1 MPRMMRMVAVAGLF
15 LQVAQSPSGNAR
27 DELAAFR
34 KEAHSAREAGD
45 HAGYLRGA
53 LKVRTLLNNYPSAI
67 LSVARGYMEA
77 GESEKALDALNEF
90 ADLGQMDD
98 GMLDG
103 SNRVFASLA
112 DSPRYKE
119 VLQKFAH
126 NRTPVSAGV
135 IAFSLSD
142 PGLVAEDID
151 YDAESKSFLITSV
164 LAKKIVRVSRS
175 GATSGFAV
183 SPSGWPMLAIK
194 VDGARK
200 LVWAT
205 EVALDGFT
213 AAPKADWGKS
223 AVLCFELKS
232 GKLLHRVEGPAG
244 TALGD
249 MVLDSEGDPI
259 VSDGEKGGVYR
270 LHDGHLQLVNGT
282 EFISPQTSAMLPSC
296 RCAFVPD
303 YLRGIG
309 ILDLETGAVKWLS
322 NGNPAAT
329 ALNGVDGLYFHRGSL
344 FLTQNGTSPERVL
357 RVQLDASLTRVV
369 SAETIERATPTLGD
383 PTHGVFVGND
393 FYYIANSGWSELD
406 DHGDVKPGSKL
417 TAAHIMQ
424 FKAN

>member
-1 MPRMMRMVAVAGLF
+1 M
-15 LQVAQSPSGNAR
+15 
-27 DELAAFR
+27 
-34 KEAHSAREAGD
+34 
-45 HAGYLRGA
+45 
-53 LKVRTLLNNYPSAI
+53 
-67 LSVARGYMEA
+67 
-77 GESEKALDALNEF
+77 
-90 ADLGQMDD
+90 
-98 GMLDG
+98 
-103 SNRVFASLA
+103 
-112 DSPRYKE
+112 
-119 VLQKFAH
+119 
-126 NRTPVSAGV
+126 SAGV

-164 LAKKIVRVSRS
+164 LEKKIVRVSRS
-175 GATSGFAV
+175 GATTGFAV

-282 EFISPQTSAMLPSC
+282 EFISPQTSAILPSC

-309 ILDLETGAVKWLS
+309 ILNLETGSVKWLS

-344 FLTQNGTSPERVL
+344 FLTQNGTSPGRVL

-406 DHGDVKPGSKL
+406 DHGDVKQGSKL